1 MSQVSAERGAVF
13 SGGSVADLYRATR
26 KRQEPLF
33 NTYVCRPLAAFIV
46 YPLRSTRV
54 TSNQVTFFSLFLAL
68 VAAALFNV
76 VRWPLGLW
84 LGVALYEVSYIFDKV
99 DGMLARARGLQSQT
113 GHLLDF
119 LMDEIKAFFI
129 LAAVASGAYLTT
141 GRVDWL
147 YWGLAGVVCLA
158 SGIGIT
164 TFQRRPEVLAER
176 EQARAAKH
184 ATVSAAAATSASASP
199 SGSASTSEP
208 EQLDAAVAPAAQTR
222 PSALRSAIALAERV
236 GRFFIH
242 YPSYIWIAALLGDA
256 RIFVYPYVAVNVLYV
271 ARSMLGLLV
280 VYGRFASRSGTPDI
294 RTSRHPP

>member
-1 MSQVSAERGAVF
+1 MSQVSAERRPVF

-26 KRQEPLF
+26 KREEPLF

-46 YPLRSTRV
+46 YPLRTTRV

-68 VAAALFNV
+68 GAAALFNLV
-76 VRWPLGLW
+76 SWPLGLW

-99 DGMLARARGLQSQT
+99 DGMLARARGLQSPT

-119 LMDEIKAFFI
+119 LMDEIKAFVI
-129 LAAVASGAYLTT
+129 LAAVASGAYLST
-141 GRVDWL
+141 GRVEWL
-147 YWGLAGVVCLA
+147 YWGLVGVVCLA

-176 EQARAAKH
+176 EQSRGVAA
-184 ATVSAAAATSASASP
+184 VSAAIATSASASP
-199 SGSASTSEP
+199 SESASASA
-208 EQLDAAVAPAAQTR
+208 EQSDSAAPAAAK
-222 PSALRSAIALAERV
+222 PSALRSVISLAERV

-271 ARSMLGLLV
+271 ARSMLSLLV
-280 VYGRFASRSGTPDI
+280 VYGRFASRNGT
-294 RTSRHPP
+294 